1 MNRFDI
7 MNYISERYDVEPQYL
22 WDTYPDYAVFVI
34 LEMESGS
41 LSS

>member
-22 WDTYPDYAVFVI
+22 W
-34 LEMESGS
+34 EMESGS